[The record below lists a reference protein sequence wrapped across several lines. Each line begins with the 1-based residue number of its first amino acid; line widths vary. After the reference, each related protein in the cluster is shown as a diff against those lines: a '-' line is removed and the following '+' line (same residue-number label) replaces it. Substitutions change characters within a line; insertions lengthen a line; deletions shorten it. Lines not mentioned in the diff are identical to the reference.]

1 MGAVGP
7 MGGLA
12 SGVFSR
18 GTKLNDDGQIGFV
31 KGYASMSL
39 VLNAKN
45 SNAIY
50 KSINTVQPSAF
61 QTLIIIKA

>member
-1 MGAVGP
+1 MGAITPYDGF
-7 MGGLA
+7 A

-18 GTKLNDDGQIGFV
+18 GTKVNDDGQIGYV
-31 KGYASMSL
+31 SGSASMSI

-50 KSINTVQPSAF
+50 KSINTVQPPAI
-61 QTLIIIKA
+61 QTLIIIKV